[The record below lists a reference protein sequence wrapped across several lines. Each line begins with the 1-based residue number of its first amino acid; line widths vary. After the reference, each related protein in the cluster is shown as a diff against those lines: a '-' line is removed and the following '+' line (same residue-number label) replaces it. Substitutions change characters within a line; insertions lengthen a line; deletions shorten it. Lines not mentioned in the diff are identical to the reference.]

1 MPGTVLSDLYVWDLI
16 ASLLCKVVLF
26 LSPLYRDTLRHGKG
40 RWCPVGDVPEPV
52 DGVVLESE
60 AWSVCPATTLM
71 DTRQESSVKTRD
83 HWPEPSLQRCHLR
96 TCLCGTLRTA
106 SPSAPCEPAL
116 FTLRFQVSRGC
127 LWLLWELSHHPPNG
141 VRTPSL
147 LTCGWIDA
155 SLPLWNKIPWG
166 DLVCFTHLW
175 VLVTMHAAAIRYV

>member
-26 LSPLYRDTLRHGKG
+26 LSPLYRDTLKHGKG

-83 HWPEPSLQRCHLR
+83 HWPEPSLNAV
-96 TCLCGTLRTA
+96 TCAPA
-106 SPSAPCEPAL
+106 SVALSALPLPWL
-116 FTLRFQVSRGC
+116 LVSR
-127 LWLLWELSHHPPNG
+127 
-141 VRTPSL
+141 PSSRL
-147 LTCGWIDA
+147 GFRSAEAACDSSESSATA
-155 SLPLWNKIPWG
+155 PQTVSEPQ
-166 DLVCFTHLW
+166 VC
-175 VLVTMHAAAIRYV
+175 